1 MLTEDVCV
9 PRSKVPEMLA
19 VIETIAARH
28 DVTLATIAHA
38 GDGNLHPL
46 LLVPPGD
53 DVARRRAQLAFEEL
67 LDAAIG
73 FGGTV
78 TAEHGVGL
86 LKKGGLLR
94 ELDPGSLLMQRA
106 IKSALDP
113 DNLFNP
119 GKIF

>member
-1 MLTEDVCV
+1 M
-9 PRSKVPEMLA
+9 
-19 VIETIAARH
+19 
-28 DVTLATIAHA
+28 
-38 GDGNLHPL
+38 
-46 LLVPPGD
+46 PPGD

-73 FGGTV
+73 FCGTV

-86 LKKGGLLR
+86 LKKGGLLL

-106 IKSALDP
+106 IKSALDR